1 MQVLPEEICVPRYPN
16 APSRMGAQWAA
27 CSTCFGL
34 CHKVQIPWLWLWNHL
49 LSFCELL
56 LKLRP
61 SRAIYSKHAVG
72 PQKSLYRRS
81 LRCVHDSIWVEPNS
95 LWFIYYL
102 SHLRET
108 RQDNP
113 GGNLISLCCDVC
125 DRPLAICENL
135 TVVEQLFWG
144 WEMFYVC
151 FGGFWHAGGNC
162 LSASRVCTVVQWF
175 CTH

>member
-1 MQVLPEEICVPRYPN
+1 MPGYPST
-16 APSRMGAQWAA
+16 PSRMGAQRAA
-27 CSTCFGL
+27 SSAWFGF
-34 CHKVQIPWLWLWNHL
+34 CHKVQILWLWLWNHL

-56 LKLRP
+56 VKLRP
-61 SRAIYSKHAVG
+61 SRTTYCKHAVG

-81 LRCVHDSIWVEPNS
+81 LRCVHDSIWEEPNS

-102 SHLRET
+102 SHLCEAW
-108 RQDNP
+108 QDNL

-135 TVVEQLFWG
+135 TVVEQLLWDCD
-144 WEMFYVC
+144 MFRVC

-162 LSASRVCTVVQWF
+162 LSASRVCTVVQ
-175 CTH
+175 